1 MGVILALMLLLPQA
15 PGGAAPVPTPATP
28 TTPTT
33 QKLGVDFDANGWP
46 VAPSSGTASAPV
58 RANAAIP
65 SPKDASAATP
75 KNPVPS
81 IPPAPLGEVAP
92 DARVQPS
99 PMRTDGARGAGRSLV
114 RAIAGAGDAAAFRSW
129 GIVKIRWRVL
139 VLGER
144 EAVLGDREV
153 VQWTDAMRCERE
165 RLQFP
170 DGRTFLRRSGKVEA
184 ERHGMPW
191 PTLEPQAMRELEFFA
206 AQAGFPWRLLDADR
220 YVEDSSEIAQS
231 SDPDFWRVRL
241 VKRPASDV
249 LGPSPVPLP
258 ARDAVEIVVASA
270 SGLPTEWV
278 VESGSEQ
285 ARRTIRLT
293 DWRDVHGLKIPFQ
306 RTFLDAAGQPASR
319 LQIEAIEVGI
329 RPEDVDL
336 LPN

>member
-1 MGVILALMLLLPQA
+1 
-15 PGGAAPVPTPATP
+15 
-28 TTPTT
+28 
-33 QKLGVDFDANGWP
+33 
-46 VAPSSGTASAPV
+46 
-58 RANAAIP
+58 
-65 SPKDASAATP
+65 
-75 KNPVPS
+75 
-81 IPPAPLGEVAP
+81 
-92 DARVQPS
+92 
-99 PMRTDGARGAGRSLV
+99 MRSTG
-114 RAIAGAGDAAAFRSW
+114 
-129 GIVKIRWRVL
+129 
-139 VLGER
+139 
-144 EAVLGDREV
+144 
-153 VQWTDAMRCERE
+153 
-165 RLQFP
+165 
-170 DGRTFLRRSGKVEA
+170 SGKVEA

>member
-15 PGGAAPVPTPATP
+15 PGVAAPVPTPTP
-28 TTPTT
+28 TPTTT

-46 VAPSSGTASAPV
+46 VAPSSGTASSSA
-58 RANAAIP
+58 RANVATSA
-65 SPKDASAATP
+65 PKDASTATP
-75 KNPVPS
+75 TTAVPAM
-81 IPPAPLGEVAP
+81 PAAPLGEVAP
-92 DARVQPS
+92 SARVQPS
-99 PMRTDGARGAGRSLV
+99 PVRADGVRGAGRGLV
-114 RAIAGAGDAAAFRSW
+114 RAIAAAGDAASFRSW

-153 VQWTDAMRCERE
+153 VQWTDAMRSERE
-165 RLQFP
+165 RLQFA
-170 DGRTFLRRSGKVEA
+170 DGRTFLRRGGKVEA

-191 PTLEPQAMRELEFFA
+191 PTLEPQATREIEFFA
-206 AQAGFPWRLLDADR
+206 AQAGFPWRLLDAER
-220 YVEDSSEIAQS
+220 YVEESDQIAHSSA
-231 SDPDFWRVRL
+231 PHLWRVRL
-241 VKRPASDV
+241 VAMPASGV
-249 LGPSPVPLP
+249 MGPSPAPTP
-258 ARDAVEIVVASA
+258 ARDAVEIVVAAA

-278 VESGSEQ
+278 VESGSER

-306 RTFLDAAGQPASR
+306 RTFLDGAGRPASR